1 MFVMFSDDVLKEDAS
16 SENRPVFC
24 KLRHPKT
31 GRMCQWQL
39 YSILFLKRKILS
51 SNLLASFICAYHVYA
66 DILMTP
72 WKGLGSSKLL

>member
-31 GRMCQWQL
+31 GRTCEWQ
-39 YSILFLKRKILS
+39 YIEWQYIVFKKKNI
-51 SNLLASFICAYHVYA
+51 V
-66 DILMTP
+66 
-72 WKGLGSSKLL
+72 